1 MTQPTVPSDIQQEA
15 ARLRQQIDEA
25 NFSYYIE
32 DAPLMPDVEYDHLM
46 RRLQALEK
54 THPALQTPESPT
66 QRVGAPVQSGFAKV
80 THAVPMLSLDN
91 AFSGDEIK
99 AFVQRITERLECD
112 DDQLSFCC
120 EPKFDGLAVSL
131 VYEQGRLVQGAT
143 RGDGRVGEGILENLR
158 TVRSIPLT
166 LRGDDPPALLEVRGE
181 VYMRHSFFEQLNE
194 QARKDGGKVFA
205 NPRNAAAGSLRQ
217 IDPAVTRQRPL
228 EFCAYQVAQIDEDRL
243 APTHSA
249 LMKTLHA
256 LGFRESP
263 LLDVVN
269 GAQGLIDYCARL
281 GRTRDTLDYDIDGA
295 VLKLDQLRSQRE
307 LGFVSRAPRWAMA
320 YKFPAQEQITTVE
333 EVTFQVGRI
342 GTLTPVAKLA
352 PVQVGGVTVSNATLH
367 NMDEVARLDVRAG
380 DRVIVRRAGDVIPQ
394 IVSVLHEDRP
404 EGTVPVVMPEQ
415 CPICQARVER
425 LEGEVAAR
433 CSGGLF
439 CPAQRKEA
447 IKHFASRR
455 ALDIVG
461 LGEKLI
467 DVLVDKEWVKTPA
480 DLFGLSVSQL
490 ASLPRMA
497 EKSATNVVA
506 ALENARHTTLARFLY
521 AIGIREV
528 GESTAASLAQHFG
541 SLDAVMN
548 ADENALTA
556 VPDIGPIVARHVVT
570 FFAEA
575 RNRDTVAALRACGVQ
590 WEENHVTTRKH
601 VLEGQTWVLTGTL
614 DTMTRDEAK
623 ARLIA
628 LGAKVSGS
636 VSKKTACV
644 VAGPGAGSKL
654 AKAHNLGVDVLEDE
668 ALFLA
673 RLTQWEQEAKA

>member
-1 MTQPTVPSDIQQEA
+1 MIHPTVPADIQHEVA
-15 ARLRQQIDEA
+15 HLRQQIDEA
-25 NFSYYIE
+25 NFKYYIE
-32 DAPLMPDVEYDHLM
+32 DAPTLPDVEYDHLM
-46 RRLQALEK
+46 RRLQALEQS
-54 THPALQTPESPT
+54 HPALQTPMSPT
-66 QRVGAPVQSGFAKV
+66 QRVGAPVQSGFPKV
-80 THAVPMLSLDN
+80 THAVQMLSLDN
-91 AFSGDEIK
+91 AFSDDEIK
-99 AFVQRITERLECD
+99 AFVQRITDRLECD

-166 LRGDDPPALLEVRGE
+166 LRGDNPPALLEVRGE

-194 QARKDGGKVFA
+194 QARKEGGKVFA

-228 EFCAYQVAQIDEDRL
+228 EFCAYQVARIDDDRL
-243 APTHSA
+243 APTHSE
-249 LMKTLHA
+249 LMHTLHA
-256 LGFRESP
+256 LGFRENP

-269 GAQGLIDYCARL
+269 GAQGVIDYCTRL
-281 GRTRDTLDYDIDGA
+281 GDARASLDYDIDGA
-295 VLKLDQLRSQRE
+295 VLKLDSLRSQRE

-333 EVTFQVGRI
+333 EIAFQVGRI
-342 GTLTPVAKLA
+342 GTLTPVAKLM

-380 DRVIVRRAGDVIPQ
+380 DRVVVRRAGDVIPQ
-394 IVSVLHEDRP
+394 VVSVLHEDRP
-404 EGTVPVVMPEQ
+404 ENTVPVVMPEQ
-415 CPICQARVER
+415 CPICGARVER

-467 DVLVDKEWVKTPA
+467 DVLVEKAWVETPA
-480 DLFGLSVSQL
+480 DLFALNVSQL

-497 EKSATNVVA
+497 EKSASNVVA
-506 ALENARHTTLARFLY
+506 ALEQARHTTLARFLY

-541 SLDAVMN
+541 SLAAVMD
-548 ADENALTA
+548 ADEDALTA

-570 FFAEA
+570 FFAES
-575 RNRDTVAALRACGVQ
+575 RNRETVEALCAAGVQ
-590 WEENHVTTRKH
+590 WEENHVMTRKPL
-601 VLEGQTWVLTGTL
+601 LEGQTWVLTGTL
-614 DTMTRDEAK
+614 EAMTRDEAK
-623 ARLIA
+623 ARLTA

-644 VAGPGAGSKL
+644 VAGPGAGNKL
-654 AKAHNLGVDVLEDE
+654 AKAHNLGVEVLEDE
-668 ALFLA
+668 AIFLA
-673 RLTQWEQEAKA
+673 RLARWEQEAEA